1 MFFVVLV
8 SGFCLLHLPSS
19 SGTYVSKCT
28 NRDNSSSFYSSFFE
42 VLFSGQMVACLEQ
55 VCHTLT
61 CFVYTIS
68 PSSGTSVAKCTNL
81 DKSSSFYSSSFL
93 LKLKSKVRIL
103 KHHRERFI
111 FNLIAMPITFK
122 AAIVGPTN
130 PKPPLSNSF
139 EIIKIFGSS
148 FRALFKDNFPDL
160 HSLHHYKWRISH
172 FLKGQLGFSLRIKIY
187 LKNQTK
193 ISKEKILKI
202 LKKSKQKF

>member
-1 MFFVVLV
+1 MFSPLLPPNKWVFFVVLV

-81 DKSSSFYSSSFL
+81 DKSTSLYSSSFL
-93 LKLKSKVRIL
+93 LKLRSKVRIP
-103 KHHRERFI
+103 KH
-111 FNLIAMPITFK
+111 
-122 AAIVGPTN
+122 
-130 PKPPLSNSF
+130 
-139 EIIKIFGSS
+139 
-148 FRALFKDNFPDL
+148 
-160 HSLHHYKWRISH
+160 
-172 FLKGQLGFSLRIKIY
+172 FSLFSVTDAGPKRLGWYSRWKTSPANTPTRGTY
-187 LKNQTK
+187 NR
-193 ISKEKILKI
+193 
-202 LKKSKQKF
+202 